1 MSHHQ
6 PGNTVRRFHGT
17 GLKCTLGINGKTK
30 CCTDP
35 TCAVCNIIQQGF
47 DMAYSSDGRYGKG
60 LYGVST
66 YYSYR
71 QPTSAGYT
79 VSSIARAAFETSAF
93 LALFHFEKDRYRKC
107 A

>member
-17 GLKCTLGINGKTK
+17 GLKCTLGINGKAK

-66 YYSYR
+66 
-71 QPTSAGYT
+71 
-79 VSSIARAAFETSAF
+79 
-93 LALFHFEKDRYRKC
+93 
-107 A
+107 

>member
-17 GLKCTLGINGKTK
+17 GLKCTLGINGKAK

-66 YYSYR
+66 YSYR

-79 VSSIARAAFETSAF
+79 VSSIARFAFETSAF
-93 LALFHFEKDRYRKC
+93 LVLFHFEKDRYRKC